1 MGHSGGCGSAG
12 GNVKNIPNL
21 ITVMRLL
28 LVPVAVGMIAAQAWG
43 WAFAAFAVAG
53 ISDGLDGYIARRFDM
68 RSELGA
74 YLDAL
79 ADKALLMSMF
89 VALALVHI
97 VPVWV
102 AILVV
107 FRDVMIVG
115 AVIGSWVLDKPVQ
128 IRPLWISKL
137 NTAAQITFA
146 GAALGAMAFSS
157 LQGAWFD
164 PMLYAVVALTLAS
177 TAAYLAQW
185 LRHMGS

>member
-1 MGHSGGCGSAG
+1 MTLANQLTVLRILLIPVFVFFSISYGQSLDAG
-12 GNVKNIPNL
+12 TPIEWQRMAA
-21 ITVMRLL
+21 I
-28 LVPVAVGMIAAQAWG
+28 LVFIAA
-43 WAFAAFAVAG
+43 AAT
-53 ISDGLDGYIARRFDM
+53 DGLDGYIARRFDM

-89 VALALVHI
+89 VALAVAHI
-97 VPVWV
+97 VPAWV

-107 FRDVMIVG
+107 SRDVMIVG
-115 AVIGSWVLDKPVQ
+115 AVIVSWVLDKPVQ

-137 NTAAQITFA
+137 NTAAQIAFA
-146 GAALGAMAFSS
+146 GTALGAMAFSS
-157 LQGAWFD
+157 LQGVWFD

>member
-1 MGHSGGCGSAG
+1 M
-12 GNVKNIPNL
+12 KNIPNL
-21 ITVMRLL
+21 ITVTRLL
-28 LVPVAVGMIAAQAWG
+28 LVPVAVGMIAAQAWS

-89 VALALVHI
+89 VALSLAHI

-102 AILVV
+102 AIIVV
-107 FRDVMIVG
+107 SRDVMIVG
-115 AVIGSWVLDKPVQ
+115 AVIVSWVLDKPVQ

-137 NTAAQITFA
+137 NTVVQIAFA
-146 GAALGAMAFSS
+146 GTALGAMAFSS

>member
-1 MGHSGGCGSAG
+1 
-12 GNVKNIPNL
+12 
-21 ITVMRLL
+21 
-28 LVPVAVGMIAAQAWG
+28 
-43 WAFAAFAVAG
+43 
-53 ISDGLDGYIARRFDM
+53 
-68 RSELGA
+68 
-74 YLDAL
+74 
-79 ADKALLMSMF
+79 
-89 VALALVHI
+89 
-97 VPVWV
+97 
-102 AILVV
+102 
-107 FRDVMIVG
+107 MIV
-115 AVIGSWVLDKPVQ
+115 SWVLDKPVQ

>member
-1 MGHSGGCGSAG
+1 MG

-28 LVPVAVGMIAAQAWG
+28 LVPVIVGLIAAQAWG
-43 WAFAAFAVAG
+43 WAFAAFVVAG
-53 ISDGLDGYIARRFDM
+53 VSDGLDGYIARRFDM

-89 VALALVHI
+89 VALAVAHV
-97 VPVWV
+97 VPPWV

-107 FRDVMIVG
+107 SRDLMIVG
-115 AVIGSWVLDKPVQ
+115 AVIVSWVLDKPVQ

-137 NTAAQITFA
+137 NTAVQIAFA
-146 GAALGAMAFSS
+146 GTALGAMAFNS
-157 LQGAWFD
+157 LQVVWFE
-164 PMLYAVVALTLAS
+164 PMLSAVVALTLAS

-185 LRHMGS
+185 LRHMGT

>member
-1 MGHSGGCGSAG
+1 MLGLAG
-12 GNVKNIPNL
+12 GHVQNIPNL

-28 LVPVAVGMIAAQAWG
+28 LVPVVVALIAAQAWG

-53 ISDGLDGYIARRFDM
+53 VSDGLDGYIARRFDM

-89 VALALVHI
+89 VALAVAHI
-97 VPVWV
+97 VPAWV

-107 FRDVMIVG
+107 SRDLMIVG
-115 AVIGSWVLDKPVQ
+115 AVIVSWVLDKPVQ

-137 NTAAQITFA
+137 NTAAQIAFA
-146 GAALGAMAFSS
+146 GTALGAMAFSS
-157 LQGAWFD
+157 LQGVWFD
-164 PMLYAVVALTLAS
+164 PMLFAVVALTLAS

>member
-1 MGHSGGCGSAG
+1 
-12 GNVKNIPNL
+12 VKNIPNL
-21 ITVMRLL
+21 ITVTLL
-28 LVPVAVGMIAAQAWG
+28 ILVPVAVGMIAAQAWS

-89 VALALVHI
+89 VALALAHI

-102 AILVV
+102 AIIVV
-107 FRDVMIVG
+107 SRDLMIVG
-115 AVIGSWVLDKPVQ
+115 AVIVSWVLDKPVQ

-137 NTAAQITFA
+137 NTAVQIAFA
-146 GAALGAMAFSS
+146 GTALGAMAFSS

>member
-1 MGHSGGCGSAG
+1 MVHIEARHATGGH
-12 GNVKNIPNL
+12 VKNIPNL
-21 ITVMRLL
+21 ITLMRLM
-28 LVPVAVGMIAAQAWG
+28 LVPVAVVMIAAQAWG

-89 VALALVHI
+89 VALALAQI
-97 VPVWV
+97 VPVWI
-102 AILVV
+102 AILAVS
-107 FRDVMIVG
+107 RDLMIVG
-115 AVIGSWVLDKPVQ
+115 AVIVSWGLDKPGQ

-146 GAALGAMAFSS
+146 GAVLAAMAFGVP
-157 LQGAWFD
+157 QGLWFH
-164 PMLYAVVALTLAS
+164 PMLYGVMALTLAS

-185 LRHMGS
+185 LRHMSA